1 MLRTRL
7 ANGTSRS
14 RVSAGLNQAISDA
27 IPKGGLRKQG
37 TYQALLVTPIA
48 SQTHVRTPNNTFAE
62 DNDAFSEDEVPI
74 ILEDEDYSVSDLYF
88 VTHPGES

>member
-1 MLRTRL
+1 MPKTCGVSPCL
-7 ANGTSRS
+7 ASAAQ
-14 RVSAGLNQAISDA
+14 RVH
-27 IPKGGLRKQG
+27 
-37 TYQALLVTPIA
+37 A
-48 SQTHVRTPNNTFAE
+48 SQTHVRTPNDTFAE